1 MKKISKAK
9 IISTYAAALYG
20 AAEEKKAVAKVLEDI
35 RQLVV
40 ILREDGSI
48 VKYLANPVWN
58 LDSKREALSEVARKL
73 KLDKETLNCLDIVAA
88 NGRFGELLPI
98 LEEFQH
104 IWYRK
109 NGYVEAS
116 VQSAQALSNAQ
127 EKSLTAN
134 LEKMLS
140 KKVVVN
146 YQIVG
151 RRAGDI
157 EKVWANPELANNEL
171 GWKAEVGIEDTLLS
185 AWNWQLKLR
194 ERGIQ

>member
-1 MKKISKAK
+1 MPLHFTALPKKKKPWQKFWKISGNW
-9 IISTYAAALYG
+9 SSFSG
-20 AAEEKKAVAKVLEDI
+20 
-35 RQLVV
+35 RP
-40 ILREDGSI
+40 I

-109 NGYVEAS
+109 NGYVEVS

-146 YQIVG
+146 YEICPEILGGLIVKFG
-151 RRAGDI
+151 SSMIDDSIRG
-157 EKVWANPELANNEL
+157 
-171 GWKAEVGIEDTLLS
+171 
-185 AWNWQLKLR
+185 KLNR
-194 ERGIQ
+194 LEIMMKGGQ

>member
-73 KLDKETLNCLDIVAA
+73 KLDKETLRRTVADI
-88 NGRFGELLPI
+88 GRI
-98 LEEFQH
+98 
-104 IWYRK
+104 
-109 NGYVEAS
+109 
-116 VQSAQALSNAQ
+116 SAYLVS
-127 EKSLTAN
+127 
-134 LEKMLS
+134 
-140 KKVVVN
+140 
-146 YQIVG
+146 
-151 RRAGDI
+151 
-157 EKVWANPELANNEL
+157 
-171 GWKAEVGIEDTLLS
+171 
-185 AWNWQLKLR
+185 
-194 ERGIQ
+194 